1 MPGADW
7 SNTPLQ
13 AIYEA
18 CRRNEDMAAKIFGL
32 FVWDMIQRRQGER
45 WMFGH
50 YELDGVPIR
59 GMTYFRV

>member
-1 MPGADW
+1 
-7 SNTPLQ
+7 
-13 AIYEA
+13 
-18 CRRNEDMAAKIFGL
+18 
-32 FVWDMIQRRQGER
+32 MIQRRQGER